1 MAGSRSEK
9 AAETR
14 RKLIETAK
22 KSFSENGY
30 NGTSVRDISK
40 SIGVSESLLYHYFPN
55 GKRELLSEIMK
66 NELDDFR
73 KNVPD
78 NDVFDVFDGLSIED
92 SLKSICTRLS
102 GFINEHID
110 LIRIVI
116 LEKEVR
122 DFIRTEDMNRYLDGL
137 ENFLCELLRT
147 RMDKGEIHDVDCR
160 AAAMVMRSMLLNM
173 VLLSILGITCSE
185 QDSEEKGR
193 EVFLRLLNIRK
204 EDSN

>member
-1 MAGSRSEK
+1 MAASRSEK

-40 SIGVSESLLYHYFPN
+40 SIGVSESLLYHYFPD
-55 GKRELLSEIMK
+55 GKRELLSEVMK
-66 NELDDFR
+66 KELSDFR
-73 KNVPD
+73 ENVPD
-78 NDVFDVFDGLSIED
+78 SDVVDIFDGLPIEE
-92 SLKSICTRLS
+92 SLKIIYTRLS

-122 DFIRTEDMNRYLDGL
+122 DFIRAEDMNKYLDGI
-137 ENFLCELLRT
+137 EKFLREFLQN
-147 RMDKGEIHDVDCR
+147 RMDKGEIRDVDCR
-160 AAAMVMRSMLLNM
+160 AAALVMRSMLLNM
-173 VLLSILGITCSE
+173 VLFSVLGITCSE
-185 QDSEEKGR
+185 QDSEEKSR
-193 EVFLRLLNIRK
+193 EVFLRILNIRK

>member
-1 MAGSRSEK
+1 MAASRSEK

-55 GKRELLSEIMK
+55 GKRELLSEVMK
-66 NELDDFR
+66 KELSDFR
-73 KNVPD
+73 ENVPD
-78 NDVFDVFDGLSIED
+78 SDVVDIFDGLPIED
-92 SLKSICTRLS
+92 SLKSIYTRLS

-122 DFIRTEDMNRYLDGL
+122 DFIRAEDMNRYLDGIEKFLL
-137 ENFLCELLRT
+137 EFLQN

-160 AAAMVMRSMLLNM
+160 AAALVMRSMLLNM
-173 VLLSILGITCSE
+173 VLFSVLGISFPNEASE
-185 QDSEEKGR
+185 NNCK
-193 EVFLRLLNIRK
+193 EVFLKILNLRK

>member
-1 MAGSRSEK
+1 MAASRSEK

-55 GKRELLSEIMK
+55 GKRELLSEVMK
-66 NELDDFR
+66 KELDDFR

-78 NDVFDVFDGLSIED
+78 NDAFDIFDGLSIEN

-122 DFIRTEDMNRYLDGL
+122 DFIRAEDMNRYLDGL

-160 AAAMVMRSMLLNM
+160 AAALVMRSMLLNM
-173 VLLSILGITCSE
+173 VLFSVLGISFPNEVSE
-185 QDSEEKGR
+185 NNCK
-193 EVFLRLLNIRK
+193 EVFLKILNLRK

>member
-1 MAGSRSEK
+1 MAVSRSEK

-55 GKRELLSEIMK
+55 GKRELLSEILK
-66 NELDDFR
+66 KELSDFR
-73 KNVPD
+73 RKLPD
-78 NDVFDVFDGLSIED
+78 GDFADLFDDMTIEEA
-92 SLKSICTRLS
+92 LKSIYTRLS
-102 GFINEHID
+102 GFVNEHID

-122 DFIRTEDMNRYLDGL
+122 DFIRAEDMNKYLDGI
-137 ENFLCELLRT
+137 EKFLREFLQD
-147 RMDKGEIHDVDCR
+147 RMDEGEISGVDCR
-160 AAAMVMRSMLLNM
+160 AAALVMRSMLLNM
-173 VLLSILGITCSE
+173 VLFSVLGINCAE
-185 QDSEEKGR
+185 ENSEENVR
-193 EVFLRLLNIRK
+193 DVFLRLLNIRK

>member
-1 MAGSRSEK
+1 MAASRSEK

-55 GKRELLSEIMK
+55 GKRELLSEVMK
-66 NELDDFR
+66 KELSDFR
-73 KNVPD
+73 ENVPD
-78 NDVFDVFDGLSIED
+78 SDVVDIFDGLPIED
-92 SLKSICTRLS
+92 SLKSIYTRLS

-122 DFIRTEDMNRYLDGL
+122 DFIRAEDMNRYLDGV
-137 ENFLCELLRT
+137 ENFLRDFLQN

-160 AAAMVMRSMLLNM
+160 AAALVMQSMLLNM
-173 VLLSILGITCSE
+173 VLFSVLGISFPNEVSE
-185 QDSEEKGR
+185 NNCK
-193 EVFLRLLNIRK
+193 EVFLKILNLRK

>member
-1 MAGSRSEK
+1 MAASRSEK

-55 GKRELLSEIMK
+55 GKRELLSEVMK
-66 NELDDFR
+66 KELSDFR
-73 KNVPD
+73 ENVPD
-78 NDVFDVFDGLSIED
+78 SDVVDIFDGLPIED
-92 SLKSICTRLS
+92 SLKSIYTRLS

-122 DFIRTEDMNRYLDGL
+122 DFIRAEDMNRYLDGV
-137 ENFLCELLRT
+137 ENFLRDFLQN

-160 AAAMVMRSMLLNM
+160 AAALVMRSMLLNM
-173 VLLSILGITCSE
+173 VLFSVLGISFSNEVSE
-185 QDSEEKGR
+185 NNCK
-193 EVFLRLLNIRK
+193 EVFLKILNLRK

>member
-1 MAGSRSEK
+1 MAVSRSEK

-14 RKLIETAK
+14 RRLIETAK

-55 GKRELLSEIMK
+55 GKRELLSEVLK
-66 NELDDFR
+66 KELSDFR
-73 KNVPD
+73 RKLPD
-78 NDVFDVFDGLSIED
+78 GDFVDLFDGMTIEEA
-92 SLKSICTRLS
+92 LKSIYTRLS
-102 GFINEHID
+102 GFVNEHID

-122 DFIRTEDMNRYLDGL
+122 DFIRAEDMNKYLDGV
-137 ENFLCELLRT
+137 EDFLRKFLQD
-147 RMDKGEIHDVDCR
+147 RMDKGEIHGVDCR
-160 AAAMVMRSMLLNM
+160 AAALVMRSMLMNM
-173 VLLSILGITCSE
+173 VLFSVLGINCAE
-185 QDSEEKGR
+185 ENSEENVR
-193 EVFLRLLNIRK
+193 DVFLRLLNIRK